1 RLLRCRAARARSGR
15 VARERPR
22 RPARPPRLRHALL
35 DLAGA
40 AGARAVASDAVPG
53 GAANGLPGGAAGRTG
68 RGHNQRRRDPARLQG
83 TGPRDEDRR
92 PAPRR
97 RALRNGD
104 RQGAP
109 GVRPVRQRGAP
120 ADAAGWDVEGDPP
133 QMAGP
138 VRADARAARG
148 AVRRLMDAR
157 ALDDELPR
165 LAGVTE
171 RVRANLLEMELDP
184 GRQLIAMSTLE
195 GETAGRWAVA
205 NTALGR
211 LWAWLELLDGVLAS
225 ARTERG
231 TRPRPS
237 AA

>member
-1 RLLRCRAARARSGR
+1 A
-15 VARERPR
+15 
-22 RPARPPRLRHALL
+22 LRH
-35 DLAGA
+35 
-40 AGARAVASDAVPG
+40 
-53 GAANGLPGGAAGRTG
+53 
-68 RGHNQRRRDPARLQG
+68 
-83 TGPRDEDRR
+83 
-92 PAPRR
+92 
-97 RALRNGD
+97 GD

-157 ALDDELPR
+157 ALDDELAR
-165 LAGVTE
+165 LAGAAE
-171 RVRANLLEMELDP
+171 RARATLLEMEREP

-195 GETAGRWAVA
+195 GGAAGRWAVA
-205 NTALGR
+205 NTALGL

-237 AA
+237 AARLDRVAALLQGPSLEVPQEDVPLDERDLRGGPHLRARRPPPP